1 MGMRDRILGP
11 LSGAPESSKPFGEK
25 GSFTNS
31 RLRKQDCVRGHSLF
45 WKAIGKLASLLTVL
59 YIHLFEHLGM
69 APTVLPTDAGHEA
82 QARVLM
88 LSAVCQRYYPW
99 NPIVIGIQ
107 LQSWDPLAI
116 FAFSVLIRITFLDHS
131 TQNCTLQTQTYN
143 THMHTH
149 TYAGTHTHRN
159 THSHPSLLLSYFSCV
174 SPSNE
179 ITALIFCFLSCLLN
193 LSLGM
198 KSHDGNGFY
207 MVCSLLFRQCL
218 DSSKCSPKIY

>member
-1 MGMRDRILGP
+1 MGVRERILGP

-25 GSFTNS
+25 GSCANS

-69 APTVLPTDAGHEA
+69 APTDAGHEE
-82 QARVLM
+82 QPRVLM
-88 LSAVCQRYYPW
+88 LSAVCRRHYPW

-149 TYAGTHTHRN
+149 TYAGTHTY
-159 THSHPSLLLSYFSCV
+159 THMLSCV
-174 SPSNE
+174 HVHTEALTHTLPS
-179 ITALIFCFLSCLLN
+179 FCLTFHVYHLL
-193 LSLGM
+193 M
-198 KSHDGNGFY
+198 
-207 MVCSLLFRQCL
+207 R
-218 DSSKCSPKIY
+218 